1 MSRADD
7 LLNNLQRAVGDKPF
21 VLLAGAGDL
30 VTEKLRELPEV
41 VTAWQAE
48 NRDFPLRAAGVLIGS
63 AFRAN
68 LKLGELYD
76 DVTRRGEEVMTKMR
90 GETVYAEEDEP
101 FVHEPY
107 MPEPV
112 HPHMAG
118 SRGPAA
124 KKTAKKAAP
133 KKTAAKKT
141 AAKKTAAKKTAK
153 KTAAKKT
160 AAKKAGSS

>member
-7 LLNNLQRAVGDKPF
+7 LLTNLQRAVGDKPF

-48 NRDFPLRAAGVLIGS
+48 NRDFPLRAAGVLVGS

-107 MPEPV
+107 MPEPL

-141 AAKKTAAKKTAK
+141 AAKKSAGK

-160 AAKKAGSS
+160 AGKKAGSS

>member
-30 VTEKLRELPEV
+30 VTEKLRELPEA
-41 VTAWQAE
+41 VTAWQSE
-48 NRDFPLRAAGVLIGS
+48 NRDFPLRAAGALVGS

-76 DVTRRGEEVMTKMR
+76 DVTRRGEQVMTKMR

-107 MPEPV
+107 MPESV

-124 KKTAKKAAP
+124 KKTAKKAAA
-133 KKTAAKKT
+133 KKTAAAKTAAKKT
-141 AAKKTAAKKTAK
+141 AAKKTAG
-153 KTAAKKT
+153 
-160 AAKKAGSS
+160 KKAAN

>member
-7 LLNNLQRAVGDKPF
+7 LLTSLQRAVGDKPF

-48 NRDFPLRAAGVLIGS
+48 NRDFPLRAAGALVGS

-107 MPEPV
+107 MPEPL

-124 KKTAKKAAP
+124 KKTAKKAAA

-141 AAKKTAAKKTAK
+141 AAKKTAAKKTA
-153 KTAAKKT
+153 
-160 AAKKAGSS
+160 AKKAGSS

>member
-7 LLNNLQRAVGDKPF
+7 LLKDLQRAVGDKPF

-48 NRDFPLRAAGVLIGS
+48 NRDFPLRAAGVLVGS

-90 GETVYAEEDEP
+90 GEPVYAEEDEP
-101 FVHEPY
+101 FVHAPY

-118 SRGPAA
+118 SRASAA
-124 KKTAKKAAP
+124 KKV
-133 KKTAAKKT
+133 AKKT
-141 AAKKTAAKKTAK
+141 AAKKTAAKKTAS
-153 KTAAKKT
+153 KKT
-160 AAKKAGSS
+160 AAKKAAAKKAAGKKAGSS